1 MKRSP
6 DTHSM
11 LLAPAAISL
20 VLSLFAGTAAAAGP
34 GVHGRVFA
42 LDESGQTTGTV
53 PGAKIEFRSLSGA
66 AQSPATAGPNG
77 YYRIDLPPGR
87 YTYKVTAAGFQDED

>member
-34 GVHGRVFA
+34 CVHGRVFA

-77 YYRIDLPPGR
+77 YYRIDLPPGDR
-87 YTYKVTAAGFQDED
+87 KSVV